1 MTKTLNFFALF
12 SVIIISGQIKT
23 DSTKTKDI
31 AEVTVIARKPTIENK
46 TDRTVFNVSNSSILA
61 GNTTWDVLRMTP
73 LVSMD
78 SNDNLLAEGESVSV
92 YINDRKTVFTGKE
105 LKDYLKTIAADNLM
119 KIEVINTP
127 SARYEAAGPVINIVL
142 KKLENEGTKGSVSLT
157 NTQNTKNSQYAN
169 FNLNY
174 HKKNFTETLT
184 GGYSDNTQVMKNY
197 NENFIYEN
205 NELTKIVTESTETGK
220 SPSLSSSS
228 ELELNDKNNIGFIF
242 EYSQTKRNSFSDAY
256 GENFIGNALQNFYA
270 KNQSLTGLNRNL
282 GSNLYY
288 KYYDKE
294 KNKIL
299 DLNAGINYSSVTDT
313 NDHLINFSANSIPTG
328 IRILADNQNRDYYF
342 KADYSQPLGKSG
354 STLEFGGKS
363 SYKNYV
369 IPYDYYG
376 LSGNNWVEDLS
387 RSNDFQ
393 YLENLNSLYAN
404 FSKTFFTKLETRI
417 GLRYEYIW
425 FKTRQDIG
433 NLEKTDSYGT
443 FLPDLLV
450 KYPFSENTDLT
461 ATYKHNIWRPWYSEM
476 NPFELPMDNGTY
488 MRGNMNLDPN
498 PNDRFSLKIGLY
510 KKYFLTASY
519 WYSNQDYWT
528 TYFKDGDKTIQM
540 EENFPGKV
548 AKYGLNFNTNQ
559 AFLKNKLNVNL
570 SLNLNYTDN
579 SDFNAQNNL
588 KDAKDYLTNF
598 GGSSNISYNNLFNKN
613 ININGWFGLFSQ
625 NFGNSYGNQMNFFHN
640 ISVTKI
646 FPKTQMEASL
656 QMYNIFQRPVFD
668 ITTYTPLGTFRN
680 STNGDWYGFSLT
692 FIKRFG
698 NQKVKE
704 NTKTNV
710 EKDSGGSK
718 D

>member
-1 MTKTLNFFALF
+1 MTKTLNFFAFF
-12 SVIIISGQIKT
+12 SVTIISGQIKT

-119 KIEVINTP
+119 KIEVITTP

-205 NELTKIVTESTETGK
+205 NELTKIVTESTETGR
-220 SPSLSSSS
+220 SPSFSSSS
-228 ELELNDKNNIGFIF
+228 ELELNDKNNIGLIF
-242 EYSQTKRNSFSDAY
+242 EYSQTKRSSFSDAY
-256 GENFIGNALQNFYA
+256 GENFIGNNLQNFYA
-270 KNQSLTGLNRNL
+270 KTQSLTGLNRNL

-313 NDHLINFSANSIPTG
+313 NDHYINFSANSIPTG

-342 KADYSQPLGKSG
+342 KADYSQPLGKTG

-404 FSKTFFTKLETRI
+404 FSKTFFKKLETRI

-425 FKTRQDIG
+425 FKVRQDIG
-433 NLEKTDSYGT
+433 NIEKTDSYGT
-443 FLPDLLV
+443 FLPDFLV
-450 KYPFSENTDLT
+450 KYPISENTDLT
-461 ATYKHNIWRPWYSEM
+461 ATYKHNIWRPWYNEM

-548 AKYGLNFNTNQ
+548 AKYGINFNTNQ

-588 KDAKDYLTNF
+588 KDAKDYFTNF

-625 NFGNSYGNQMNFFHN
+625 NFGNSYGNQLNFFHN

-680 STNGDWYGFSLT
+680 STKADWYGFSLT

-704 NTKTNV
+704 NMKTNV

-718 D
+718 E

>member
-119 KIEVINTP
+119 KIEVITTP

-169 FNLNY
+169 FNFNY

-184 GGYSDNTQVMKNY
+184 GGYSDNTSVMKNY
-197 NENFIYEN
+197 NENFIYES
-205 NELTKIVTESTETGK
+205 NELTKIETESTETGK
-220 SPSLSSSS
+220 SPSFSSSS
-228 ELELNDKNNIGFIF
+228 ELELNDKNNIGLIF
-242 EYSQTKRNSFSDAY
+242 EYSQTKRSSFSDAY
-256 GENFIGNALQNFYA
+256 GENFIGNNLQNFYA
-270 KNQSLTGLNRNL
+270 KTQSLTGLNKNL

-313 NDHLINFSANSIPTG
+313 NDHYINFSANSIPTG

-342 KADYSQPLGKSG
+342 KADYSQPLGKTG

-404 FSKTFFTKLETRI
+404 FSKTFFKKLETRI

-425 FKTRQDIG
+425 FKVRQDIG
-433 NLEKTDSYGT
+433 NIEKTDSYGT

-450 KYPFSENTDLT
+450 KYPISENTDLT
-461 ATYKHNIWRPWYSEM
+461 ATYKHNIWRPWYNEM

-588 KDAKDYLTNF
+588 KDAKDYFTNF

-680 STNGDWYGFSLT
+680 STKADWYGFSLT

-718 D
+718 E

>member
-1 MTKTLNFFALF
+1 M
-12 SVIIISGQIKT
+12 
-23 DSTKTKDI
+23 
-31 AEVTVIARKPTIENK
+31 
-46 TDRTVFNVSNSSILA
+46 
-61 GNTTWDVLRMTP
+61 
-73 LVSMD
+73 
-78 SNDNLLAEGESVSV
+78 
-92 YINDRKTVFTGKE
+92 
-105 LKDYLKTIAADNLM
+105 
-119 KIEVINTP
+119 
-127 SARYEAAGPVINIVL
+127 
-142 KKLENEGTKGSVSLT
+142 
-157 NTQNTKNSQYAN
+157 
-169 FNLNY
+169 
-174 HKKNFTETLT
+174 
-184 GGYSDNTQVMKNY
+184 
-197 NENFIYEN
+197 
-205 NELTKIVTESTETGK
+205 
-220 SPSLSSSS
+220 
-228 ELELNDKNNIGFIF
+228 
-242 EYSQTKRNSFSDAY
+242 
-256 GENFIGNALQNFYA
+256 
-270 KNQSLTGLNRNL
+270 
-282 GSNLYY
+282 
-288 KYYDKE
+288 
-294 KNKIL
+294 
-299 DLNAGINYSSVTDT
+299 TDT

-354 STLEFGGKS
+354 STLEFGGKT

-404 FSKTFFTKLETRI
+404 FSKTFFKKLETRI

-425 FKTRQDIG
+425 FKVRQDIG
-433 NLEKTDSYGT
+433 NIEKTDSYGT

-450 KYPFSENTDLT
+450 KYPISENTDLT
-461 ATYKHNIWRPWYSEM
+461 ATYKHNIWRPWYNEM

-588 KDAKDYLTNF
+588 KDAKDYFTNF

-680 STNGDWYGFSLT
+680 STKADWYGFSLT

-718 D
+718 E

>member
-105 LKDYLKTIAADNLM
+105 LKDYLKTITADSLM
-119 KIEVINTP
+119 KIEVITTP

-433 NLEKTDSYGT
+433 NIEKTDSYGT

-450 KYPFSENTDLT
+450 KYPISENTDLT

-588 KDAKDYLTNF
+588 MDAKDYLTNF

-680 STNGDWYGFSLT
+680 STKADWYGFSLT

>member
-1 MTKTLNFFALF
+1 MTKTLNFFAFF
-12 SVIIISGQIKT
+12 SVTIISGQIKT

-105 LKDYLKTIAADNLM
+105 LKDYLKTIVADNLM
-119 KIEVINTP
+119 KIEVITTP

-205 NELTKIVTESTETGK
+205 NELTKIVTESTETGR
-220 SPSLSSSS
+220 SPSFSSSS
-228 ELELNDKNNIGFIF
+228 ELELNDKNNIGLIF
-242 EYSQTKRNSFSDAY
+242 EYSQTKRSSFSDAY
-256 GENFIGNALQNFYA
+256 GENFIGNNLQNFYA
-270 KNQSLTGLNRNL
+270 KTQSLTGLNKNL

-313 NDHLINFSANSIPTG
+313 NDHYINFSANSIPTG

-342 KADYSQPLGKSG
+342 KADYSQPLGKTG

-404 FSKTFFTKLETRI
+404 FSKTFFKKLETRI

-443 FLPDLLV
+443 LLPDLLL
-450 KYPFSENTDLT
+450 KYPLSENTDLT

-548 AKYGLNFNTNQ
+548 AKYGLNFNTKQ

-656 QMYNIFQRPVFD
+656 QMYNIFQSPVFD
-668 ITTYTPLGTFRN
+668 ITTYTPVGTFRN
-680 STNGDWYGFSLT
+680 STKADWYGFSLT

-718 D
+718 E

>member
-78 SNDNLLAEGESVSV
+78 SNDNLLAEGESVTV
-92 YINDRKTVFTGKE
+92 NINDRKTVFTGKE

-119 KIEVINTP
+119 KIEVITTP

-169 FNLNY
+169 FNFNY

-184 GGYSDNTQVMKNY
+184 GGYSDNTNVMKNY
-197 NENFIYEN
+197 NENFIYES
-205 NELTKIVTESTETGK
+205 NELTKIETESTETGK

-242 EYSQTKRNSFSDAY
+242 EYSQTKRSSFSDAY

-354 STLEFGGKS
+354 STLEFGGKT

-369 IPYDYYG
+369 IPYEYYG

-425 FKTRQDIG
+425 FKVRQDIG
-433 NLEKTDSYGT
+433 NIEKTDSYGT

-450 KYPFSENTDLT
+450 KYPLSENTDLT

-588 KDAKDYLTNF
+588 KDAKDYFTNF

-625 NFGNSYGNQMNFFHN
+625 NYGNSYGNQMNFFHN

-680 STNGDWYGFSLT
+680 STKGDWYGFSLT